1 MISLKRDFIH
11 NGKAMMTIEKTGG
24 FVRSELSEV
33 QLQMLMSNVISG
45 HLAMS
50 MKEINQEITF
60 HYDITGKKM
69 LSQTARHEKLSLT
82 GLFQLLLQI
91 TQTLLACPQYMLD
104 EQRYVLHEDYIFTTD
119 TLEEAKVHLC
129 YIPASVEKEAEPI
142 PIQVSQMMSR
152 MMPYVKALE
161 GTGIQR
167 ILQLCSDGDFQ
178 LNSLQELLNEL
189 LMYEIG
195 VGSKSSAKTNSAHGV
210 SIPSPKDHQLQ
221 GKSRSP
227 INELN
232 DVIPDL
238 QRLQRPTHTPK
249 PKPKQA
255 PVLSNQS
262 NESLRSSVPHS
273 PLGRSPFERVDEYKP
288 DLALGSIPH
297 PIFSMKDTLESSE
310 HDSEEA
316 EEKET
321 KKPEKPIY
329 YWLGGMLLASVLWR
343 FLYMDEPTTIR
354 FTVCLVL
361 TIVLAA
367 TAYILS
373 TGKFA
378 GLGKISLNSKR
389 KQENDCYNNEFTDDE
404 QPSPFSLFQQK
415 DESDFPGKR
424 GIFGGGNK
432 NIEGAEPWRWNSPS
446 KLEES
451 DNETNNPLKQTTST
465 TSTSDSTFSFIVPKS
480 LDNEEHETTANYY
493 ESLRHSTQMLNSS
506 HVQATV
512 LLDDSEPVSSHP
524 RQAAV
529 LTLKKGILERQAPQ
543 AALEQMELG
552 TGSFI
557 IGRSQEVAQFVEK
570 GKGTSR
576 AHVEISKSKDQY
588 YIKDLNSMNG
598 TLLLDE
604 PMIPYKQYPLEEGDF
619 FIIAESKYTFRY
631 V

>member
-11 NGKAMMTIEKTGG
+11 NGKAMMTIDKTGG

-91 TQTLLACPQYMLD
+91 TQTLLTCPQYMLD
-104 EQRYVLHEDYIFTTD
+104 EQRYVLHEDYIFTTE
-119 TLEEAKVHLC
+119 TLEKAKVYLC
-129 YIPASVEKEAEPI
+129 YIPAVLEKEAESI
-142 PIQVSQMMSR
+142 PIQLSQMMSR

-167 ILQLCSDGDFQ
+167 ILQLCNDRDFQ
-178 LNSLQELLNEL
+178 LGDLRELLNEL
-189 LMYEIG
+189 LMSETGI
-195 VGSKSSAKTNSAHGV
+195 GSKSSAKTDSAAGV
-210 SIPSPKDHQLQ
+210 SSSSSKDDHFQ
-221 GKSRSP
+221 GESRP
-227 INELN
+227 LINQPG
-232 DVIPDL
+232 DVISDL
-238 QRLQRPTHTPK
+238 QRLHRPTPAPK
-249 PKPKQA
+249 PRQI
-255 PVLSNQS
+255 PVLSS
-262 NESLRSSVPHS
+262 RSSESLGSSVPHS
-273 PLGRSPFERVDEYKP
+273 PLGRSPFERMDENKP

-297 PIFSMKDTLESSE
+297 PIFSMKDPLESSE
-310 HDSEEA
+310 YYSDEGQ
-316 EEKET
+316 EKET
-321 KKPEKPIY
+321 EKPAKPIY

-354 FTVCLVL
+354 LTMCLVL
-361 TIVLAA
+361 TIILAA
-367 TAYILS
+367 AAYVLS

-378 GLGKISLNSKR
+378 GLGKISS
-389 KQENDCYNNEFTDDE
+389 
-404 QPSPFSLFQQK
+404 SSLFQQK
-415 DESDFPGKR
+415 DETDFPGKR

-432 NIEGAEPWRWNSPS
+432 NKEDAEPWRWNSPS
-446 KLEES
+446 KLAES
-451 DNETNNPLKQTTST
+451 DNEINIPFKQI
-465 TSTSDSTFSFIVPKS
+465 TSTSDSNFPFTAPKS
-480 LDNEEHETTANYY
+480 LDNEEHETTDSYY

-512 LLDDSEPVSSHP
+512 LLTDSESVSSLP
-524 RQAAV
+524 GKSAV
-529 LTLKKGILERQAPQ
+529 VTFKKGMLERQAPQ
-543 AALEQMELG
+543 TAPEQMELG
-552 TGSFI
+552 TASFI
-557 IGRSQEVAQFVEK
+557 IGRSQEVSQFVEE

-598 TLLLDE
+598 TLLLDQ
-604 PMIPYKQYPLEEGDF
+604 PMIPYKEYPLEEGDF